1 MSERSASLMAIEWD
15 IPMAKVGCSI
25 EAEEHKETQ
34 TLCSNE
40 LAVMIVT
47 LKIKNKQIIVNKELI
62 R

>member
-47 LKIKNKQIIVNKELI
+47 LKINK
-62 R
+62 